1 MSCNISMNKSIVV
14 VVLVLVLVAVKQSYG
29 TPIMKRGN
37 VADASMSS
45 LLRKQHER
53 MGSMALHNWFLRR
66 LQQHGGVVRKK
77 NVADTYMAS
86 LLKYER
92 SKAKREAL
100 RRIIQ
105 NLIEQQERKNSQ
117 QTEDTPRKRNV
128 ADTAMSS
135 ILQQENSND
144 IFRRWLLSNMGQ
156 LNNKA
161 AGSAEKRTMAD
172 ALNSQIMSQGASN
185 LRGQAFLKILQNLRK
200 QYGDLSV
207 RVPQSKRVTADAF
220 MNSQLRKQ
228 FFNNNASALKEAIL
242 ARQRQGKRSDD
253 DLDEIEKRNTSD
265 ALLSTLLSESVR
277 SKFRDAARQAILSRS
292 VSLRAGRPS

>member
-29 TPIMKRGN
+29 TPI
-37 VADASMSS
+37 
-45 LLRKQHER
+45 
-53 MGSMALHNWFLRR
+53 
-66 LQQHGGVVRKK
+66 RKK

>member
-1 MSCNISMNKSIVV
+1 MFAGKCPRMNIRSCNISMNKSIVV

-66 LQQHGGVVRKK
+66 LQQHGGVV
-77 NVADTYMAS
+77 
-86 LLKYER
+86 
-92 SKAKREAL
+92 
-100 RRIIQ
+100 
-105 NLIEQQERKNSQ
+105 
-117 QTEDTPRKRNV
+117 RKRNV